1 VDSAREA
8 DTGARRSAGLAAA
21 RIGAATVLGLLALA
35 VLRPFLVPLL
45 WAAILAYS
53 TWPVYRRLPTRA
65 RWPRLSAAGLTLALA
80 VGLGGPV
87 GLLLVSLAQDATR
100 LAGLLL
106 EWQGQ
111 GFPLPAWAAAR
122 LAEQPWLA
130 GLLET
135 ARSRGLADAEAVGQ
149 WLGRAASQLSGQI
162 VGIATGLVRN
172 AAKFGVAMVAV
183 YGFYLSGERLIDVGR
198 RLAPL
203 LFPVAPA
210 RFLESIGEAVHAVF
224 FGLLGTALA
233 QGVLAGAGL
242 AVAGVPSPVALG
254 TATALLSVL
263 PGGGS
268 AVTLVAAVWL
278 ALSGRVVAGVALAVW
293 SLLVVSSMDNLLRPL
308 LISGRAQIPF
318 LVVFLGVL
326 GGLAGFGLVGAFV
339 GPVILSVAFALV
351 SEFSRLYTRHG
362 RDAERAA

>member
-1 VDSAREA
+1 V
-8 DTGARRSAGLAAA
+8 AA
-21 RIGAATVLGLLALA
+21 RIGAALVLGMLAVV

-45 WAAILAYS
+45 WAGILAYS
-53 TWPVYRRLPTRA
+53 TWPLYVRLPTRA
-65 RWPRLSAAGLTLALA
+65 RWPRLSAAGLTLGLA
-80 VGLGGPV
+80 VGVGIPV
-87 GLLLVSLAQDATR
+87 GLVLVSLAQEATH

-106 EWQGQ
+106 AWQEQ
-111 GFPLPAWAAAR
+111 GFPLPAWLAAQLAERDWLAR
-122 LAEQPWLA
+122 LFGVVQ
-130 GLLET
+130 T
-135 ARSRGLADAEAVGQ
+135 RGVVDPEAVGQ
-149 WLGRAASQLSGQI
+149 WLGRMGARLSGQI

-172 AAKFGVAMVAV
+172 AAKFGVAMVAL
-183 YGFYLSGERLIDVGR
+183 YAFYLSGERLIDLGR

-263 PGGGS
+263 PGGGG
-268 AVTLVAAVWL
+268 AVTLLSAAWL
-278 ALSGRVVAGVALAVW
+278 ALSGRLVAGVALALW
-293 SLLVVSSMDNLLRPL
+293 ALLVVSSMDNLLRPL
-308 LISGRAQIPF
+308 LISERARIPF

-351 SEFSRLYTRHG
+351 SEFARIYARREGGEALAG
-362 RDAERAA
+362 GGGAA